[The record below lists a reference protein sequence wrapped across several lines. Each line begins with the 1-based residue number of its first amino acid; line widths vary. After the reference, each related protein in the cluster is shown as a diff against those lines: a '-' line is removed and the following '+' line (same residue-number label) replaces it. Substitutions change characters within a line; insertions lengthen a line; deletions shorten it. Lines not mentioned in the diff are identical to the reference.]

1 MLESAVSLVT
11 FFSLKSSKMTLSIR
25 HIPSRTPVSIVLR
38 SPVVLPSLTRLEI
51 AMLLTR
57 ISHAMTR
64 PLEALGSRR
73 WQTIPRRLSATLPRI
88 WVCWAAGK
96 TSRSRLRVV
105 AASLVCMVPI
115 TRCPVSAA
123 LTAIS
128 IVSRSRSS
136 PITMMSGSS
145 RSAPLSAVKKVFV
158 WSPTW
163 RWVTLQPLDC
173 WTTSIG
179 SSTVMMWSW
188 RVSFR

>member
-1 MLESAVSLVT
+1 MFARAVSFETL
-11 FFSLKSSKMTLSIR
+11 FSLKSWKITLSIR
-25 HIPSRTPVSIVLR
+25 HIPSRTPVSIVFLK
-38 SPVVLPSLTRLEI
+38 PVVFPSRTRFEI
-51 AMLLTR
+51 AMLFTR
-57 ISHAMTR
+57 ISQAMTR
-64 PLEALGSRR
+64 PLVGLGRSL
-73 WQTIPRRLSATLPRI
+73 WQTIPRRLSATLARI
-88 WVCWAAGK
+88 WVCWAAGN
-96 TSRSRLRVV
+96 TSRSRLSVV